1 MATSRGEVQPI
12 PLLCGRLRTL
22 ACRPHSCVEYMEVV
36 TAALGCNTSI
46 NFIGGGEGAKAG
58 MIYMSKASCARV

>member
-1 MATSRGEVQPI
+1 MANGDESVI
-12 PLLCGRLRTL
+12 ISLKL
-22 ACRPHSCVEYMEVV
+22 
-36 TAALGCNTSI
+36 